1 MTNATEPTSEAM
13 VMSGFKNARQR
24 SRHRSALDASG
35 LFFGVEPFMSR
46 LGQMSAQNSPAE
58 PKHRAVEHEQHDGHP
73 DEEG

>member
-1 MTNATEPTSEAM
+1 MTNATEPTSETM

-24 SRHRSALDASG
+24 SRRGSALDVSG
-35 LFFGVEPFMSR
+35 LFFGVEPFTSH